1 MSKLSTEQFIRNR
14 MKNRKPQLGPLEVQ
28 FFAYVQMKNKLLVR
42 VGELTN
48 ILDMSVKQEREL
60 LSRMARTGLIIRLT
74 RGVYLVPPRVPS
86 GGKYGVD
93 EYLILEKLMEVLEG
107 RYQVSG
113 PNAFNFYGFSD
124 QVPNRVYVYN
134 NRIYGERRI
143 GNLQFSF
150 IKTEDNRLGGTF
162 VFKTGTGSRAIMAS
176 KARALLDAVYDWS
189 RFNTI
194 PKAYEWIAG
203 GVKKDKALP
212 EGLITMAIKYGN
224 QGTNRRLGYL
234 LDNLG
239 VNRKALDKLK
249 RKLRSSK
256 SLFSWVPGIPAT
268 GSVNRDWGLIVNA
281 NPKSF
286 SDNRP

>member
-1 MSKLSTEQFIRNR
+1 MENK
-14 MKNRKPQLGPLEVQ
+14 KPQLGPLEVQ
-28 FFAYVQMKNKLLVR
+28 FFAYVQMKKKLLVR
-42 VGELTN
+42 MGEFAN
-48 ILDMSVKQEREL
+48 VLDISGKQEREL

-74 RGVYLVPPRVPS
+74 RGVYLVPPRVPP
-86 GGKYGVD
+86 GGKYGAD
-93 EYLILEKLMEVLEG
+93 EYLLLEKLMEVLKG

-150 IKTEDNRLGGTF
+150 IKTADNRLGGGS
-162 VFKTGTGSRAIMAS
+162 VFKTETKSKAIMAS
-176 KARALLDAVYDWS
+176 KARTLLDAVYDWS

-194 PKAYEWIAG
+194 PKAYQWIAEAIR
-203 GVKKDKALP
+203 KDKAFA
-212 EGLITMAIKYGN
+212 EDLIRMAIKYGN

-234 LDNLG
+234 LETLG
-239 VNRKALDKLK
+239 VTPKLLDKLK

-256 SLFSWVPGIPAT
+256 SLFPWVPASPAT
-268 GSVNRDWGLIVNA
+268 GSVNRDWGLIINA
-281 NPKSF
+281 NPKIYS
-286 SDNRP
+286 NRHP